1 MLTRRTWLL
10 IPLVFAGHAVAA
22 RAQEVAPP
30 PPPIVPPTCEIAT
43 APPAARWYAGVDV
56 LWLARDYPTDALLAQ
71 TVNANASTMFRAV
84 PIPGA
89 PVITLGSVSDTAAQ
103 PGLRATVGFRVADRT
118 SVELGY
124 FGLQHWAR
132 SASILGRDP
141 PFVNS
146 PFMGSSIIYENK
158 SFDTSMTARYASEI
172 HSAEVNAWRAFDVGN
187 WTGSALGGF
196 RYFNLSEQFSL
207 TGFQTFPNVPEGAPP
222 ASQTIREQTRVTADN
237 NLFGAQIGAEVGRAF
252 LNDRVGFGVNGK
264 VGIFANSANQ
274 FTTNGAGLVT
284 GGSGTSVLAAGR
296 GRTDVAGLYE
306 GGITTTV
313 RVTSR
318 VTVRAGYQVL
328 FVQGLALAP
337 TQLAQTGTAIRDSFV
352 FVPGS
357 YVPRDFTLPVPATKL
372 PAPGTGSGLDTSGN
386 LLLHGPFVGLGVS
399 Y

>member
-1 MLTRRTWLL
+1 MLRPLL
-10 IPLVFAGHAVAA
+10 LAPLAA
-22 RAQEVAPP
+22 LALATGATAQDAPAPP
-30 PPPIVPPTCEIAT
+30 PPVEVVAT
-43 APPAARWYAGVDV
+43 DPPAAQWYASADA
-56 LWLARDYPTDALLAQ
+56 LWLARDYPTNTLLAQ

-89 PVITLGSVSDTAAQ
+89 PVLTLGGVSDTAAQ

-118 SVELGY
+118 SFELGY
-124 FGLQHWAR
+124 FGLQQWTG
-132 SASILGRDP
+132 SASIFGQDP

-146 PFMGSSIIYENK
+146 PYMGSAIIYGNK
-158 SFDTSMTARYASEI
+158 SFDTSMTARYASQI
-172 HSAEVNAWRAFDVGN
+172 HSAEVNLRRAFDLGN

-207 TGFQTFPNVPEGAPP
+207 TGMQTFPNVPEGAPP

-252 LNDRVGFGVNGK
+252 LNDRVSLAVNGRA
-264 VGIFANSANQ
+264 GIFANSANQ
-274 FTTNGAGLVT
+274 FTANGASLPD
-284 GGSGTSVLAAGR
+284 GSGTSVLAAGR

-306 GGITTTV
+306 GGVATTV

-357 YVPRDFTLPVPATKL
+357 YVPRDFTLPLPATKL

>member
-10 IPLVFAGHAVAA
+10 VPLVFAGHAVSA
-22 RAQEVAPP
+22 RAQDAPAPP
-30 PPPIVPPTCEIAT
+30 PSVVVPATEIAT
-43 APPAARWYAGVDV
+43 TPLAARWYAGVDV

-124 FGLQHWAR
+124 FGLQQWTR
-132 SASILGRDP
+132 SASILGSDP

-146 PFMGSSIIYENK
+146 PYMGSSIIYSNK
-158 SFDTSMTARYASEI
+158 SFDTSMTARYGSEI
-172 HSAEVNAWRAFDVGN
+172 HSAEVNARRSFEAGN

-207 TGFQTFPNVPEGAPP
+207 TGMQTFPNVPEGAPP

-237 NLFGAQIGAEVGRAF
+237 NLFGAQLGAEVGRAF
-252 LNDRVGFGVNGK
+252 LNDRVSMAVNGK
-264 VGIFANSANQ
+264 AGIFANSANQ
-274 FTTNGAGLVT
+274 FTTNGASLPD
-284 GGSGTSVLAAGR
+284 GSGTSVLAAGR

-306 GGITTTV
+306 GGIATTV

-386 LLLHGPFVGLGVS
+386 LLLHGPFVGLGIS